1 MKFKNQEEFTSQE
14 LEFSIGRNT
23 YLAVVSYDVNT
34 VGEYASHDYP
44 AECETTIDNV
54 EIESVEIWNED
65 RDDWDSINPSEEVKV
80 QILLEIQKYQNL

>member
-14 LEFSIGRNT
+14 LEFSIGINT

-54 EIESVEIWNED
+54 DIESVEIWNED

>member
-54 EIESVEIWNED
+54 DIESVEIWNED

>member
-1 MKFKNQEEFTSQE
+1 MKFKNSEEFTSQE

-54 EIESVEIWNED
+54 DIESVEIWNED

>member
-65 RDDWDSINPSEEVKV
+65 RDDWDSINPSEEVKD